1 MGEGGEVN
9 GDDGAASG
17 ERAFIWGTE
26 VDIARC
32 IAHFERFFDQWRE
45 QPSSGDD
52 ADGADADTNPLYWR
66 LLAESLYTSSGH
78 LDVDCRHLA
87 AADMELYS
95 HLVAYP
101 AEVLPAFDRVVAAK
115 REVIVER
122 MRAEMEAEGGVADE
136 LQDDPSLLYEVRPCH
151 MLRSSNMRLLNPDDI
166 DSLVSI
172 KGMVIRCGAIIP
184 EMRMAAFQCAVCQ
197 HVQEVVVVDGE
208 IQQPTKCANPLC
220 RASHSYGIVHNR
232 CQFDDKQLL
241 KVQETPDNIP
251 EGETPH
257 SVTVFVYRDVVDSCK
272 PGDRVE
278 ITGVFRAAPNRSNP
292 RQSTLH
298 TVYRTY
304 IDGIHIRTY
313 DHRHDTDAR
322 SPDQQMQSSA
332 TVQALQ
338 KQREAIL
345 ELAANPLIY
354 QQLVASL
361 APSIFEHDDV
371 KKGLLCQLFGGA
383 LSEEGAGHGRFR
395 GEINVLLCGD
405 PGTAKSQLL
414 QYVHKLA
421 PRGIYTSGKGSS
433 AVGLT
438 ASISKD
444 AETRELVLESG
455 ALVLSDRGICCIDEF
470 DKMSDSTRSIL
481 HEVMEQ
487 QTVSIAKAGIVCT
500 LNARTSILASANPKE
515 SRYNPNLSV
524 VDNIAIMPT
533 LLSRFDL
540 IYLVLDNHK
549 NEQQDRR
556 LARHLVSLYFNDK
569 DRGQHSAARQQ
580 SGPPLQQQQQR
591 PAIIPVDLLTAYI
604 AYARRNVKPQL
615 SQDARDLLIE
625 GYRAMRRVGQTGNN
639 KVVTATPRQLEA
651 LIRLSE
657 ALARLHL
664 RPTVNADDVREACR
678 LMDVSTQQAATD
690 KATGRIDMDKLV
702 TGHGAEERR
711 REAHMLDAMRD
722 VIEQLAAAA
731 GGGRGRAG
739 GGLLKVGAIVSSF
752 NSASQLAIDDEQ
764 AKQLLEELV
773 AEGFVTRAGGAG
785 RRLEAVRKV

>member
-1 MGEGGEVN
+1 MDGESGS
-9 GDDGAASG
+9 AAAD
-17 ERAFIWGTE
+17 RVLIWGTD
-26 VDIARC
+26 VDITLCMRR
-32 IAHFERFFDQWRE
+32 FERFFDEWRDAATD
-45 QPSSGDD
+45 SSDGSSSEGDS
-52 ADGADADTNPLYWR
+52 AYWR
-66 LLAESLYTSSGH
+66 LLAESIYTSSGH
-78 LDVDCRHLA
+78 LDIDCRHLA
-87 AADMELYS
+87 AADIDLYS
-95 HLVAYP
+95 HLIAYP
-101 AEVLPAFDRVVAAK
+101 AEVLPALDRVVAEK
-115 REVIVER
+115 RELIVGR
-122 MRAEMEAEGGVADE
+122 MRAEMEAEGGAADE
-136 LQDDPSLLYEVRPCH
+136 LQDDPSLLYEVRPHH

-184 EMRMAAFQCAVCQ
+184 EMRVAAFQCAVCH

-208 IQQPTKCANPLC
+208 IQQPSKCLNPLC
-220 RASHSYGIVHNR
+220 RASHSYGVVHNR

-313 DHRHDTDAR
+313 DHRHDTDTRLSA
-322 SPDQQMQSSA
+322 DQHKQSSA
-332 TVQALQ
+332 SLLAQQ
-338 KQREAIL
+338 KQDEAIL

-361 APSIFEHDDV
+361 APSIFEHEDV

-556 LARHLVSLYFNDK
+556 LARHLVALYFKDADK
-569 DRGQHSAARQQ
+569 AQHNTETHSAAA
-580 SGPPLQQQQQR
+580 QQR
-591 PAIIPVDLLTAYI
+591 RQPIIPVDLLTAYI
-604 AYARRNVKPQL
+604 AYARKNIKPQL
-615 SQDARDLLIE
+615 SQDAKDLLIE
-625 GYRAMRRVGQTGNN
+625 GYRAMRRLGQTGNN

-651 LIRLSE
+651 LIRISE

-664 RPTVNADDVREACR
+664 RSTVLAADVVEACR

-711 REAHMLDAMRD
+711 REGHMLDAMRD
-722 VIEQLAAAA
+722 VIEQLAA
-731 GGGRGRAG
+731 GRRAG
-739 GGLLKVGAIVSSF
+739 GVLKVSAIVASF
-752 NSASQLAIDDEQ
+752 NAASQLAVDEEQ

-773 AEGFVTRAGGAG
+773 AEGYVTRAGGVG

>member
-1 MGEGGEVN
+1 MQGVDGVDGGAT
-9 GDDGAASG
+9 GD
-17 ERAFIWGTE
+17 RVLIWGTE
-26 VDIARC
+26 VDVTLCMRQ
-32 IAHFERFFDQWRE
+32 FERFFDEWRE
-45 QPSSGDD
+45 AASGDGGD
-52 ADGADADTNPLYWR
+52 SGGGGLDSDPLYWR

-78 LDVDCRHLA
+78 LDLDCRHLA
-87 AADMELYS
+87 AADMDLYS

-101 AEVLPAFDRVVAAK
+101 AEVLPAFDRVVASK
-115 REVIVER
+115 REVIVGR

-136 LQDDPSLLYEVRPCH
+136 LQDDPSLLYEVRPHH

-166 DSLVSI
+166 DTLVSI

-184 EMRMAAFQCAVCQ
+184 EMRMAAFQCAVCH
-197 HVQEVVVVDGE
+197 HVEEVVVVDGE
-208 IQQPTKCANPLC
+208 IAQPAKCLNPLC
-220 RASHSYGIVHNR
+220 RASHSYGLVHNR

-313 DHRHDTDAR
+313 DHRHDSDE
-322 SPDQQMQSSA
+322 QQTAGSA
-332 TVQALQ
+332 TVAALQ
-338 KQREAIL
+338 RQEAAIV

-361 APSIFEHDDV
+361 APSIFEHEDV

-556 LARHLVSLYFNDK
+556 LARHLVSLYFQDK
-569 DRGQHSAARQQ
+569 DKDKHGHD
-580 SGPPLQQQQQR
+580 QQQQQR
-591 PAIIPVDLLTAYI
+591 RPSVIPVDLLTAYI
-604 AYARRNVKPQL
+604 AYARKNVKPQL
-615 SQDARDLLIE
+615 SQDAKDLLIE

-664 RPTVNADDVREACR
+664 RPTVSADDVKEACR

-711 REAHMLDAMRD
+711 RGGHMLDAMRD
-722 VIEQLAAAA
+722 AIEQMAA
-731 GGGRGRAG
+731 GRRAG
-739 GGLLKVGAIVSSF
+739 GAMKVSAIVAAF
-752 NSASQLAIDDEQ
+752 NSASQLTIEEEQ
-764 AKQLLEELV
+764 ARQLLEELV
-773 AEGFVTRAGGAG
+773 AEGYVTRAGGVG

>member
-1 MGEGGEVN
+1 ML
-9 GDDGAASG
+9 
-17 ERAFIWGTE
+17 IWGTE
-26 VDIARC
+26 VDVTVCMRQ
-32 IAHFERFFDQWRE
+32 FERFFDEWMEDTAAGGERSGF
-45 QPSSGDD
+45 SSD
-52 ADGADADTNPLYWR
+52 PLYWR
-66 LLAESLYTSSGH
+66 LLAESLYQSSGY
-78 LDVDCRHLA
+78 LNIDCRHLA
-87 AADMELYS
+87 AADMDLYS

-115 REVIVER
+115 RELVADR
-122 MRAEMEAEGGVADE
+122 MRREMEAEGGLADE
-136 LQDDPSLLYEVRPCH
+136 LHDDPSLLYEVRPHH

-166 DSLVSI
+166 DTLVSI

-208 IQQPTKCANPLC
+208 IQQPSKCLNPLC
-220 RASHSYGIVHNR
+220 RASHSYGVVHNR
-232 CQFDDKQLL
+232 CQFDDKQLV
-241 KVQETPDNIP
+241 KVQETPDSIP

-278 ITGVFRAAPNRSNP
+278 ITGVFRAAPNRANP
-292 RQSTLH
+292 RQSTMH

-313 DHRHDTDAR
+313 DHRHDTEGHHLAGE
-322 SPDQQMQSSA
+322 QHSSA
-332 TVQALQ
+332 SVHALQ
-338 KQREAIL
+338 RQEEAIL

-354 QQLVASL
+354 QQLVTSL
-361 APSIFEHDDV
+361 APSIFEHEDV
-371 KKGLLCQLFGGA
+371 KKGLLCQLFGGS

-556 LARHLVSLYFNDK
+556 LARHLVALYFSEH
-569 DRGQHSAARQQ
+569 DRGTAATDSS
-580 SGPPLQQQQQR
+580 SGGGRDGTQQQ
-591 PAIIPVDLLTAYI
+591 PVISVDLLTAYI
-604 AYARRNVKPQL
+604 AYARKHVKPVL
-615 SQDARDLLIE
+615 SQDAKDLLIE
-625 GYRAMRRVGQTGNN
+625 GYRVMRRVGQTGNN

-664 RPTVNADDVREACR
+664 RPVVSGDDVREACR

-711 REAHMLDAMRD
+711 REGHMLDAMRD
-722 VIEQLAAAA
+722 AIEQLAAGRRAA
-731 GGGRGRAG
+731 GS
-739 GGLLKVGAIVSSF
+739 LKVSAIVAAF
-752 NSASQLAIDDEQ
+752 NSGSQTSIEEEQ
-764 AKQLLEELV
+764 ARQLLEELV
-773 AEGFVTRAGGAG
+773 AEGYVTRAGGVG

>member
-1 MGEGGEVN
+1 MGGAEQSAAADAA
-9 GDDGAASG
+9 GDD
-17 ERAFIWGTE
+17 RVLIWGTE
-26 VDIARC
+26 VDVTLCMRQ
-32 IAHFERFFDQWRE
+32 FEKFFDEWRDAADGE
-45 QPSSGDD
+45 QV
-52 ADGADADTNPLYWR
+52 DGADSSPLYWR

-78 LDVDCRHLA
+78 LDIDCRHLSA
-87 AADMELYS
+87 GCVDLYS

-115 REVIVER
+115 REVIVAR
-122 MRAEMEAEGGVADE
+122 MREEMLREGGAAEE
-136 LQDDPSLLYEVRPCH
+136 LQDDPSLLYEVRPHH
-151 MLRSSNMRLLNPDDI
+151 MLRSRNMRLLNPDDI
-166 DSLVSI
+166 DTLVAI

-184 EMRMAAFQCAVCQ
+184 EMRLAAFQCAVCQ
-197 HVQEVVVVDGE
+197 HVQEVAVVDGE
-208 IQQPTKCANPLC
+208 IVQPTKCLNPLC
-220 RASHSYGIVHNR
+220 RASHSYGLLHNR
-232 CQFDDKQLL
+232 CAFDDKQLL

-278 ITGVFRAAPNRSNP
+278 ITGVFRAAPSRSNP

-313 DHRHDTDAR
+313 DHRHDTPLGSDA
-322 SPDQQMQSSA
+322 SVEAEAQSASIEA
-332 TVQALQ
+332 VQ
-338 KQREAIL
+338 RREEAIL

-354 QQLVASL
+354 QQLVHSL
-361 APSIFEHDDV
+361 APSIFEHEDV

-383 LSEEGAGHGRFR
+383 LSEEGAAHGRFR

-556 LARHLVSLYFNDK
+556 LARHLVSLYFTDK
-569 DRGQHSAARQQ
+569 DRHDKDR
-580 SGPPLQQQQQR
+580 QQQQQQAGQRR

-604 AYARRNVKPQL
+604 SYARKHIKPVL
-615 SQDARDLLIE
+615 SQDAKDLLIE

-651 LIRLSE
+651 LIRISE

-664 RPTVNADDVREACR
+664 RGTVTADDVREACR

-711 REAHMLDAMRD
+711 REGHMLDAVRD
-722 VIEQLAAAA
+722 TIEQMAA
-731 GGGRGRAG
+731 GGRRAG
-739 GGLLKVGAIVSSF
+739 GVLKVSAIVAAF
-752 NSASQLAIDDEQ
+752 NAGSQVAIDEEQ

-773 AEGFVTRAGGAG
+773 AEGFVTRAGGSG

>member
-1 MGEGGEVN
+1 MQQ
-9 GDDGAASG
+9 
-17 ERAFIWGTE
+17 
-26 VDIARC
+26 
-32 IAHFERFFDQWRE
+32 FERFFDEWRE
-45 QPSSGDD
+45 DGDV
-52 ADGADADTNPLYWR
+52 GVDTAPLYWR

-78 LDVDCRHLA
+78 IDVDCRHLA
-87 AADMELYS
+87 AADINLYS

-101 AEVLPAFDRVVAAK
+101 AEVLPAFDRVVAGK

-122 MRAEMEAEGGVADE
+122 MRAEMEAEGGMADE
-136 LQDDPSLLYEVRPCH
+136 LQDDPGQLYEVRPH
-151 MLRSSNMRLLNPDDI
+151 HILRSSNMRLLNPDDI
-166 DSLVSI
+166 DTLVSI
-172 KGMVIRCGAIIP
+172 KGMVIRCGGIIP
-184 EMRMAAFQCAVCQ
+184 EMRVAAFQCAVCQ

-208 IQQPTKCANPLC
+208 IQQPSKCLNPLC
-220 RASHSYGIVHNR
+220 RASHSYGVVHNR
-232 CQFDDKQLL
+232 CQFDDKQLV
-241 KVQETPDNIP
+241 KVQETPDDIP

-257 SVTVFVYRDVVDSCK
+257 SVTVFVYRDVVDTCK

-278 ITGVFRAAPNRSNP
+278 ITGVFRAAPSRSNP

-313 DHRHDTDAR
+313 DHRHDSDAR
-322 SPDQQMQSSA
+322 HPSERDAQSST

-338 KQREAIL
+338 KREEAIL

-361 APSIFEHDDV
+361 APSIFEHEDV

-556 LARHLVSLYFNDK
+556 LARHLVSLYFSDA
-569 DRGQHSAARQQ
+569 DREQVSSGAA
-580 SGPPLQQQQQR
+580 QQQR
-591 PAIIPVDLLTAYI
+591 RASIIPVDLLTAYI
-604 AYARRNVKPQL
+604 AYARKHIKPQL
-615 SQDARDLLIE
+615 FQDAKDLLIE
-625 GYRAMRRVGQTGNN
+625 GYRAMRRVGQTGGN

-651 LIRLSE
+651 LIRISE

-664 RPTVNADDVREACR
+664 RTTVSADDVREACR

-711 REAHMLDAMRD
+711 REGHMLDAMRD
-722 VIEQLAAAA
+722 VIEQLAAGRRAA
-731 GGGRGRAG
+731 GV
-739 GGLLKVGAIVSSF
+739 LKVSAIVAAF
-752 NSASQLAIDDEQ
+752 NNGSQVAVEEEQ
-764 AKQLLEELV
+764 ARQLLEELV
-773 AEGFVTRAGGAG
+773 AEGYVTRAGGAG